1 MDHTVNKELH
11 AKIQAGL
18 EEIRPFLQSDGGD
31 CEFIEVT
38 DELVVRIELKG
49 MCADCSMSAT
59 TVKGGIEETIKRHA
73 PEIKAVEAL
82 SH

>member
-1 MDHTVNKELH
+1 MNQTINNELH

-31 CEFIEVT
+31 CEFIEIT
-38 DELVVRIELKG
+38 DDFVVRIELKG
-49 MCADCSMSAT
+49 MCADCHMSAT

-73 PEIKAVEAL
+73 PQVKAVEAVTC
-82 SH
+82 